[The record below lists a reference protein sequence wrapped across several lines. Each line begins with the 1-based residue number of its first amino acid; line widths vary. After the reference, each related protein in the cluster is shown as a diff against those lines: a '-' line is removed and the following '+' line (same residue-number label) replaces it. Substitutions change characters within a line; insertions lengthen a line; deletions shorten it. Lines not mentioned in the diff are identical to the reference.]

1 MDTRVI
7 QSHFFILRTEKHSLT
22 QFEQPALAVGVKER
36 VREVIA
42 VVFRY
47 LEGLILNALIK
58 VLQECLNWVVL
69 QNKTLYLQLKI

>member
-58 VLQECLNWVVL
+58 VLQECLIE
-69 QNKTLYLQLKI
+69 LYFKIKKNI